1 VLKSSPLSLI
11 CLDLFFWHEAD
22 VAARSD
28 DVCSW
33 GKTGRHLLVESL
45 SGFDPEL
52 ASRPPVS
59 LSKWVDVRRAYSA
72 FTYSI

>member
-1 VLKSSPLSLI
+1 VHMS
-11 CLDLFFWHEAD
+11 D
-22 VAARSD
+22 VPARSN

-33 GKTGRHLLVESL
+33 GKTGRHMLVESL

-52 ASRPPVS
+52 TSRPPVS
-59 LSKWVDVRRAYSA
+59 LSEWVDVRRAYSA